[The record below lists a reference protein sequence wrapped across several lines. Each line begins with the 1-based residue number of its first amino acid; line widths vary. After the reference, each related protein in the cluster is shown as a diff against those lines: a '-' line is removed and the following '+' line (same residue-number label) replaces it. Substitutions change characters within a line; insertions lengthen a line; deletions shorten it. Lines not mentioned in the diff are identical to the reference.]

1 MSTIA
6 GSVTLR
12 VNGQQEHLAAPTI
25 IALLASR
32 DLAPDMR
39 GIAIALNGRVI
50 PRDAWNA
57 TVLREGDSVEIVR
70 AMQGG

>member
-1 MSTIA
+1 MMTKT

-12 VNGQQEHLAAPTI
+12 VNGQQEQLTTATI
-25 IALLASR
+25 TALLASR

-50 PRDAWNA
+50 PRDAWKA
-57 TVLREGDSVEIVR
+57 TVLHDGDSVEIVR